1 MRNVME
7 KEKSMTKQETE
18 EMMKQL
24 EKVFSIVRILDV
36 EGLETANSLNKGK
49 MPDHP
54 CQCYSFWN
62 RDTRCENCIS
72 ARVLADKK
80 QRTKIEFIDSDMY
93 QVISRYIEIDN
104 VPHIIEMINCLDSD
118 TLIDS
123 DGRKELI
130 GKIAG
135 YDKEIYLDV
144 LTGAY
149 NRKYYEDN
157 VKMSTRVSGIAMLD
171 IDDFKLYND
180 TFGHMAGDVALE
192 TVVGVIKEEIRK
204 IDLIIRY
211 GGDEFLIV
219 MPGIEENSFVKK
231 IRYIREKIDNTKVPG
246 YPELKLSVSI
256 GGVVSDGR
264 PIEYA
269 IDKADKLMYK
279 AKIRKNMVVTEND
292 INEGNNNTSE
302 VKRFKILIIDDSEK
316 NRGELTEMLEREF
329 DVINASDAKQ
339 GIEMI
344 NKYGEDIALL
354 LLEVKICGMS
364 GFEVLTYMK
373 HSGLT
378 ENIPVIIISDEKSE
392 SFIRRAYDLGAVDY
406 IGRPFDFQTVYKR
419 VLNTIKLYAKQR
431 RLEKLVARNM
441 VEKEK
446 NNRML
451 IGVLEQ
457 VIEYRNGES
466 GIHVSH
472 IKILTEML
480 LDKLMQKTDKY
491 NLSWS
496 QRMMIIT
503 ASALHDI
510 GKVGIEEKIINKTE
524 KLTEEESNEMKMHTL
539 IGAGMIENL
548 DEYKDEELM
557 QIAYGICRGHHERY
571 DGKGYPD
578 GLKGDDI
585 PIGAQVVAL
594 ADEYDRLVMGRPNK
608 KSVSHEQ
615 AVNMIKDRECG
626 KFNPILVECFLEIS
640 DEIKARLQ

>member
-135 YDKEIYLDV
+135 FDKEIYLDV

-219 MPGIEENSFVKK
+219 MSGIEENSFVKK
-231 IRYIREKIDNTKVPG
+231 IRHIREKIDNTKVSG

-354 LLEVKICGMS
+354 LLEVKICRMS

-503 ASALHDI
+503 SSALHDI

>member
-231 IRYIREKIDNTKVPG
+231 IRYIREKIDNTKVSG

-292 INEGNNNTSE
+292 INEDNNNTSE

-354 LLEVKICGMS
+354 LLEVKICRMS

-539 IGAGMIENL
+539 IGAAMIENL

-626 KFNPILVECFLEIS
+626 KFNPILVEFFLEIS

>member
-231 IRYIREKIDNTKVPG
+231 IRYIREKIDNTKVSG

-373 HSGLT
+373 HSGIT
-378 ENIPVIIISDEKSE
+378 ENIPVIMISDEKSE

-548 DEYKDEELM
+548 DEYKDEELT

>member
-1 MRNVME
+1 ME

-62 RDTRCENCIS
+62 RDTRCANCIS

-135 YDKEIYLDV
+135 FDKEIYLDV

-231 IRYIREKIDNTKVPG
+231 IRHIREKIDNTKVSG

-364 GFEVLTYMK
+364 GFEILTYMK
-373 HSGLT
+373 HSGIT

-406 IGRPFDFQTVYKR
+406 IGRPFDFQTVYTR

-503 ASALHDI
+503 SSALHDI

>member
-1 MRNVME
+1 ME

-62 RDTRCENCIS
+62 RDTRCANCIS

-135 YDKEIYLDV
+135 FDKEIYLDV

-231 IRYIREKIDNTKVPG
+231 IRHIREKIDNTKVSG

-373 HSGLT
+373 HSGIT
-378 ENIPVIIISDEKSE
+378 ENIPVIMISDEKSE

-406 IGRPFDFQTVYKR
+406 IGRPFDFQTVYTR

-451 IGVLEQ
+451 IGMLEQ

-503 ASALHDI
+503 SSALHDI

-608 KSVSHEQ
+608 KSVSHKQ

>member
-1 MRNVME
+1 ME

-62 RDTRCENCIS
+62 RDTRCANCIS

-135 YDKEIYLDV
+135 FDKEIYLDV

-231 IRYIREKIDNTKVPG
+231 IRHIREKIDNTKVSG

-373 HSGLT
+373 HSGIT

-406 IGRPFDFQTVYKR
+406 IGRPFDFQTVYTR

-557 QIAYGICRGHHERY
+557 QIAYGICREHHERY

-615 AVNMIKDRECG
+615 AVNMIKDRECRQ
-626 KFNPILVECFLEIS
+626 FNPILVECFLEIS

>member
-1 MRNVME
+1 ME

-62 RDTRCENCIS
+62 RDTRCANCIS

-135 YDKEIYLDV
+135 FDKEIYLDV

-157 VKMSTRVSGIAMLD
+157 VKMSTRVSGLAMLD

-231 IRYIREKIDNTKVPG
+231 IRHIREKIDNTKVSG

-316 NRGELTEMLEREF
+316 NRGELTEMLKREF

-373 HSGLT
+373 HSGIT
-378 ENIPVIIISDEKSE
+378 ENIPVIMISDEKSE

-406 IGRPFDFQTVYKR
+406 IGRPFDFQTVYTR

-503 ASALHDI
+503 SSALHDI

>member
-1 MRNVME
+1 ME

-62 RDTRCENCIS
+62 RDTRCANCIS

-135 YDKEIYLDV
+135 FDKEIYLDV

-231 IRYIREKIDNTKVPG
+231 IRHIREKIDNTKVSG

-373 HSGLT
+373 HSGIT

-406 IGRPFDFQTVYKR
+406 IGRPFDFQTVYTR

-608 KSVSHEQ
+608 KSVSHEH
-615 AVNMIKDRECG
+615 AVNMIKDRECRQ
-626 KFNPILVECFLEIS
+626 FNPILVECFLEIS

>member
-1 MRNVME
+1 ME

-135 YDKEIYLDV
+135 FDKEIYLDV

-171 IDDFKLYND
+171 IDDFKLYNEI
-180 TFGHMAGDVALE
+180 FGHMAGDVALE

-231 IRYIREKIDNTKVPG
+231 IRHIREKIDNTKVSG

-373 HSGLT
+373 HSGIT
-378 ENIPVIIISDEKSE
+378 ENIPVIMISDEKSE

>member
-1 MRNVME
+1 ME

-62 RDTRCENCIS
+62 RDTRCANCIS

-135 YDKEIYLDV
+135 FDKEIYLDV

-231 IRYIREKIDNTKVPG
+231 IRHIREKIDNTKVSG

-269 IDKADKLMYK
+269 IDKADKLMHK

-373 HSGLT
+373 HSGIT
-378 ENIPVIIISDEKSE
+378 ENIPVIMISDEKSE

-406 IGRPFDFQTVYKR
+406 IGRPFDFQTVYTR

-451 IGVLEQ
+451 IGMLEQ

-503 ASALHDI
+503 SSALHDI

-608 KSVSHEQ
+608 KSVSHKQ

>member
-1 MRNVME
+1 ME

-93 QVISRYIEIDN
+93 QVISRYIEIDKM
-104 VPHIIEMINCLDSD
+104 PHIIEMINCLDSD

-264 PIEYA
+264 PIQYA

-292 INEGNNNTSE
+292 INEDNNNTSE

-354 LLEVKICGMS
+354 LLEVKICRMS

-539 IGAGMIENL
+539 IGAAMIENL

-626 KFNPILVECFLEIS
+626 KFNPILVEFFLEIS

>member
-1 MRNVME
+1 ME

-135 YDKEIYLDV
+135 FDKEIYLDV

-180 TFGHMAGDVALE
+180 IFGHMAGDVALE

-231 IRYIREKIDNTKVPG
+231 IRHIREKIDNTKVSG

-373 HSGLT
+373 HSGIT
-378 ENIPVIIISDEKSE
+378 ENITVIMISDEKSE

>member
-1 MRNVME
+1 ME

-24 EKVFSIVRILDV
+24 KKVFSIVRILDV

-62 RDTRCENCIS
+62 RDTRCANCIS

-135 YDKEIYLDV
+135 FDKEIYLDV

-231 IRYIREKIDNTKVPG
+231 IRHIREKIDNTKVSG

-373 HSGLT
+373 HSGIT

-406 IGRPFDFQTVYKR
+406 IGRPFDFQTVYTR

-615 AVNMIKDRECG
+615 AVNMIKDRECRQ
-626 KFNPILVECFLEIS
+626 FNPILVECFLEIS

>member
-1 MRNVME
+1 ME

-135 YDKEIYLDV
+135 FDKEIYLDV

-180 TFGHMAGDVALE
+180 IFGHMAGDVALE

-231 IRYIREKIDNTKVPG
+231 IRHIREKIDNTKVSG

-269 IDKADKLMYK
+269 IDRADKLMYK

-292 INEGNNNTSE
+292 INAGNNNTSE

-373 HSGLT
+373 HSGIT
-378 ENIPVIIISDEKSE
+378 ENIPVIMISDEKSE

>member
-1 MRNVME
+1 ME
-7 KEKSMTKQETE
+7 KEKSMTKHETE

-36 EGLETANSLNKGK
+36 EGLETANSLNKDK

-171 IDDFKLYND
+171 IDDFELYND

-354 LLEVKICGMS
+354 LLEVKICRMS

-524 KLTEEESNEMKMHTL
+524 KLTEEEGNEMKMHTL
-539 IGAGMIENL
+539 IGAAMIENL

>member
-1 MRNVME
+1 ME

-62 RDTRCENCIS
+62 RDTRCANCIS

-135 YDKEIYLDV
+135 FDKEIYLDV

-231 IRYIREKIDNTKVPG
+231 IRHIREKIDNTKVSG

-364 GFEVLTYMK
+364 GFEILTYMK
-373 HSGLT
+373 HSGIT

-406 IGRPFDFQTVYKR
+406 IGRPFDFQTVYTR

-626 KFNPILVECFLEIS
+626 KFNPILIECFLEIS

>member
-36 EGLETANSLNKGK
+36 EGLETANSFNKGK

-135 YDKEIYLDV
+135 FDKEIYLDV

-171 IDDFKLYND
+171 VDDFKLYND

-231 IRYIREKIDNTKVPG
+231 IRHIREKIDNTKVSG

-354 LLEVKICGMS
+354 LLEVKICRMS

-406 IGRPFDFQTVYKR
+406 IGRPFDFQTVYTR

-503 ASALHDI
+503 SSALHDI

>member
-1 MRNVME
+1 ME

-62 RDTRCENCIS
+62 RDTRCANCIS

-135 YDKEIYLDV
+135 FDKEIYLDV

-219 MPGIEENSFVKK
+219 MPGIEENSFFKK
-231 IRYIREKIDNTKVPG
+231 IRHIREKIDNTKVSG

-373 HSGLT
+373 HSGIT
-378 ENIPVIIISDEKSE
+378 ENIPVIMISDEKSE

-406 IGRPFDFQTVYKR
+406 IGRPFDFQTVYTR

-451 IGVLEQ
+451 IGMLEQ

-503 ASALHDI
+503 SSALHDI

-608 KSVSHEQ
+608 KSVSHKQ

>member
-1 MRNVME
+1 MRNFME

-264 PIEYA
+264 PIQYA

-292 INEGNNNTSE
+292 INEDNNNTSE

-354 LLEVKICGMS
+354 LLEVKICRMS

-539 IGAGMIENL
+539 IGAAMIENL

-626 KFNPILVECFLEIS
+626 KFNPILVEFFLEIS

>member
-1 MRNVME
+1 ME

-62 RDTRCENCIS
+62 RDTRCANCIS

-135 YDKEIYLDV
+135 FDKEIYLDV

-180 TFGHMAGDVALE
+180 TFGHMAGDVALG

-231 IRYIREKIDNTKVPG
+231 IRHIREKIDNTKVSG

-373 HSGLT
+373 HSGIT

-406 IGRPFDFQTVYKR
+406 IGRPFDFQTVYTR

-615 AVNMIKDRECG
+615 AVNMIKDRECRQ
-626 KFNPILVECFLEIS
+626 FNPILVECFLEIS

>member
-1 MRNVME
+1 ME

-36 EGLETANSLNKGK
+36 EGLETANSLNKDK

-135 YDKEIYLDV
+135 FDKEIYLDV

-180 TFGHMAGDVALE
+180 TFGHMAVDVALE

-231 IRYIREKIDNTKVPG
+231 IRHIREKIDNTKVPG

-256 GGVVSDGR
+256 GCVVSDGR

-292 INEGNNNTSE
+292 INEDNNNTSE

-378 ENIPVIIISDEKSE
+378 ENIPIIMISDEKSE

>member
-1 MRNVME
+1 ME

-62 RDTRCENCIS
+62 RDTRCANCIS

-135 YDKEIYLDV
+135 FDKEIYLDV

-231 IRYIREKIDNTKVPG
+231 IRHIREKIDNTKVSG

-329 DVINASDAKQ
+329 NVINASDAKQ

-373 HSGLT
+373 HSGIT

-406 IGRPFDFQTVYKR
+406 IGRPFDFQTVYTR

-615 AVNMIKDRECG
+615 AVNMIKDRECRQ
-626 KFNPILVECFLEIS
+626 FNPILVECFLEIS

>member
-135 YDKEIYLDV
+135 FDKEIYLDV

-231 IRYIREKIDNTKVPG
+231 IRHIREKIDNTKVSG

-373 HSGLT
+373 HSGIT
-378 ENIPVIIISDEKSE
+378 ENIPVIMISDEKSE

>member
-1 MRNVME
+1 ME

-62 RDTRCENCIS
+62 RDTRCANCIS

-135 YDKEIYLDV
+135 FDKEIYLDV

-231 IRYIREKIDNTKVPG
+231 IRHIREKIDNTKVSG

-354 LLEVKICGMS
+354 LLEVKICRMS

-373 HSGLT
+373 HSGIT

-419 VLNTIKLYAKQR
+419 GLNTIKLYAKQR

-503 ASALHDI
+503 SSALHDI

>member
-231 IRYIREKIDNTKVPG
+231 IRYIREKIDNTKVSG

-292 INEGNNNTSE
+292 INEDNNNTSE

-354 LLEVKICGMS
+354 LLEVKICRMS

-615 AVNMIKDRECG
+615 AVNMIKDRECRQ
-626 KFNPILVECFLEIS
+626 FNPILVECFLEIS

>member
-135 YDKEIYLDV
+135 FDKEIYLDV

-231 IRYIREKIDNTKVPG
+231 IRHIREKIDNTKVSG

-316 NRGELTEMLEREF
+316 NRGELTEMLKREF

-344 NKYGEDIALL
+344 NKYGEDIVLL

-406 IGRPFDFQTVYKR
+406 IGRPFDFQTVYTR

-503 ASALHDI
+503 SSALHDI

-539 IGAGMIENL
+539 IGAAMIENL

-615 AVNMIKDRECG
+615 AVNMIRIGNGESL
-626 KFNPILVECFLEIS
+626 ILSWLSVS
-640 DEIKARLQ
+640 

>member
-1 MRNVME
+1 ME

-36 EGLETANSLNKGK
+36 EGLETANSFNKGK
-49 MPDHP
+49 TPDHP

-135 YDKEIYLDV
+135 FDKEIYLDV

-231 IRYIREKIDNTKVPG
+231 IRHIREKIDNTKVSG

-316 NRGELTEMLEREF
+316 NRGELTEMLKREF

-373 HSGLT
+373 HSGIT
-378 ENIPVIIISDEKSE
+378 ENIPVIMISDEKSE

-406 IGRPFDFQTVYKR
+406 IGRPFDFQTVYTR

-503 ASALHDI
+503 SSALHDI

-548 DEYKDEELM
+548 DEYKDEELT

>member
-1 MRNVME
+1 
-7 KEKSMTKQETE
+7 
-18 EMMKQL
+18 
-24 EKVFSIVRILDV
+24 
-36 EGLETANSLNKGK
+36 
-49 MPDHP
+49 
-54 CQCYSFWN
+54 
-62 RDTRCENCIS
+62 
-72 ARVLADKK
+72 
-80 QRTKIEFIDSDMY
+80 MY

-354 LLEVKICGMS
+354 LLEVKICRMS

-539 IGAGMIENL
+539 IGAAMIENL
-548 DEYKDEELM
+548 DEYKDEEFM

>member
-1 MRNVME
+1 
-7 KEKSMTKQETE
+7 
-18 EMMKQL
+18 
-24 EKVFSIVRILDV
+24 
-36 EGLETANSLNKGK
+36 
-49 MPDHP
+49 
-54 CQCYSFWN
+54 
-62 RDTRCENCIS
+62 
-72 ARVLADKK
+72 
-80 QRTKIEFIDSDMY
+80 
-93 QVISRYIEIDN
+93 
-104 VPHIIEMINCLDSD
+104 
-118 TLIDS
+118 
-123 DGRKELI
+123 
-130 GKIAG
+130 
-135 YDKEIYLDV
+135 
-144 LTGAY
+144 
-149 NRKYYEDN
+149 
-157 VKMSTRVSGIAMLD
+157 MLD

-231 IRYIREKIDNTKVPG
+231 IRHIREKIDNTKVSG

-316 NRGELTEMLEREF
+316 NRGELTEMLKREF

-373 HSGLT
+373 HSGIT
-378 ENIPVIIISDEKSE
+378 GNIPVIMISDEKSE

-406 IGRPFDFQTVYKR
+406 IGRPFDFQTVYTR

-503 ASALHDI
+503 SSALHDI

>member
-1 MRNVME
+1 ME

-135 YDKEIYLDV
+135 FDKEIYLDV

-231 IRYIREKIDNTKVPG
+231 IRHIREKIDNTKVSG

-316 NRGELTEMLEREF
+316 NRGELTEMLKREF

-373 HSGLT
+373 HSGIT
-378 ENIPVIIISDEKSE
+378 ENIPVIMISDEKSE

-406 IGRPFDFQTVYKR
+406 IGRPFDFQTVYTR

-503 ASALHDI
+503 SSALHDI

>member
-1 MRNVME
+1 ME

-36 EGLETANSLNKGK
+36 EGLETANSFNKGK

-135 YDKEIYLDV
+135 FDKEIYLDV

-231 IRYIREKIDNTKVPG
+231 IRHIREKIDNTKVSG

-292 INEGNNNTSE
+292 INEDNNNTSE

-316 NRGELTEMLEREF
+316 NRGELTEMLKREF

-373 HSGLT
+373 HSGIT
-378 ENIPVIIISDEKSE
+378 ENIPVIMISDEKSE

-406 IGRPFDFQTVYKR
+406 IGRPFDFQTVYTR

-441 VEKEK
+441 VEEK

-503 ASALHDI
+503 SSALHDI
-510 GKVGIEEKIINKTE
+510 GKVGFEEKIINKTE

>member
-1 MRNVME
+1 MRNFME

-264 PIEYA
+264 PIQYA

-292 INEGNNNTSE
+292 INEDNNNTSE

-354 LLEVKICGMS
+354 LLEVKICRMS

-539 IGAGMIENL
+539 IGAAMIENL

-585 PIGAQVVAL
+585 PIGAQIVAL

-626 KFNPILVECFLEIS
+626 KFNPILVEFFLEIS

>member
-36 EGLETANSLNKGK
+36 EGLETANSFNKGK

-135 YDKEIYLDV
+135 FDKEIYLDV

-171 IDDFKLYND
+171 DDFKLYND

-231 IRYIREKIDNTKVPG
+231 IRHIREKIDNTKVSG

-373 HSGLT
+373 HSGIT
-378 ENIPVIIISDEKSE
+378 ENIPVIMISDEKSE

-406 IGRPFDFQTVYKR
+406 IGRPFDFQTVYTR

-503 ASALHDI
+503 SSALHDI

-615 AVNMIKDRECG
+615 AVNMIKDRECR

>member
-1 MRNVME
+1 ME

-62 RDTRCENCIS
+62 RDTRCANCIS

-135 YDKEIYLDV
+135 FDKEIYLDV

-231 IRYIREKIDNTKVPG
+231 IRHIREKIDNTKVSG

-292 INEGNNNTSE
+292 INEGNNNISE

-316 NRGELTEMLEREF
+316 NRGELTEMLKREF

-373 HSGLT
+373 HSGIT
-378 ENIPVIIISDEKSE
+378 ENIPVIMISDEKSE

-406 IGRPFDFQTVYKR
+406 IGRPFDFQTVYTR

-503 ASALHDI
+503 SSALHDI

>member
-1 MRNVME
+1 ME

-135 YDKEIYLDV
+135 FDKEIYLDV

-180 TFGHMAGDVALE
+180 IFGHMAGDVALE

-231 IRYIREKIDNTKVPG
+231 IRHIREKIDNTKVSG

-269 IDKADKLMYK
+269 IDRADKLMYK

-373 HSGLT
+373 HSGIT
-378 ENIPVIIISDEKSE
+378 ENIPVIMISDEKSE

-419 VLNTIKLYAKQR
+419 VLNTIKLYAIQR

>member
-1 MRNVME
+1 MSAE

-54 CQCYSFWN
+54 RQCYSFWN
-62 RDTRCENCIS
+62 RDTRCANCIS

-135 YDKEIYLDV
+135 FDKEIYLDV

-231 IRYIREKIDNTKVPG
+231 IRHIREKIDNTKVSG

-373 HSGLT
+373 HSGIT

-406 IGRPFDFQTVYKR
+406 IGRPFDFQTVYTR

-615 AVNMIKDRECG
+615 AVNMIKDRECRQ
-626 KFNPILVECFLEIS
+626 FNPILVECFLEIS

>member
-1 MRNVME
+1 ME

-62 RDTRCENCIS
+62 RDTRCANCIS

-135 YDKEIYLDV
+135 FDKEIYLDV

-231 IRYIREKIDNTKVPG
+231 IRHIREKIDNTKVSG

-373 HSGLT
+373 HSGIT
-378 ENIPVIIISDEKSE
+378 ENIPVIMISDEKSE

-406 IGRPFDFQTVYKR
+406 IGRPFDFQTVYTR

-451 IGVLEQ
+451 IGMLEQ

-503 ASALHDI
+503 SSALHDI

-557 QIAYGICRGHHERY
+557 QIAYGIRRGHHERY

-608 KSVSHEQ
+608 KSVSHKQ